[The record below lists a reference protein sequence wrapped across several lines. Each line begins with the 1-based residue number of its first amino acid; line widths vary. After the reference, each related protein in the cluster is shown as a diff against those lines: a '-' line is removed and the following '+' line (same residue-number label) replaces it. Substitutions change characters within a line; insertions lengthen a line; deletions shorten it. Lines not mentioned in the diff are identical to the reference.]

1 MVCQLWFQVSA
12 KFKVH
17 VIYCSLTLKPL
28 QQLKAASEVKHS
40 PSHKHDLNAF
50 NVAST

>member
-17 VIYCSLTLKPL
+17 VIYGSLTLKPL
-28 QQLKAASEVKHS
+28 QQ
-40 PSHKHDLNAF
+40 
-50 NVAST
+50 